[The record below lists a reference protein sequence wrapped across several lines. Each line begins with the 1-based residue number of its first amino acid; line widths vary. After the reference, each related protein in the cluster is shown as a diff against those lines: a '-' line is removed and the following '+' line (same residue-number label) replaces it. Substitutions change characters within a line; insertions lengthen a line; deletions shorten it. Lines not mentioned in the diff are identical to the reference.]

1 MNEMTSAPKSKNV
14 SYPAAPKTCPSRD
27 PQRIKEMIYTFC
39 LYIVKAKVPHLFTS
53 LILPDPLGDGTIL
66 LLLLSKF
73 ALDAKSF
80 QSGHYTDLYFLLS
93 EKMIILHY
101 YRNL

>member
-1 MNEMTSAPKSKNV
+1 MTSAPKSQNV
-14 SYPAAPKTCPSRD
+14 FYPAAPTTCPSRD
-27 PQRIKEMIYTFC
+27 PQRSKEMIYTFC
-39 LYIVKAKVPHLFTS
+39 LYIVKAKVSHLFIS
-53 LILPDPLGDGTIL
+53 LILPDPLGNGTIL

-80 QSGHYTDLYFLLS
+80 QSGHYPDLYFLLS